1 MAGEDEH
8 DDVRREPAS
17 VPPRASLVRR
27 VVGWLRAGY
36 PQGVP
41 ETDYVTLLGVLGRR
55 LTTEEV
61 LLVAQH
67 LADAGH
73 RADTVTTEQV
83 ERAIRT
89 QLLGG
94 PDPAD
99 IARVSARL
107 AAGGWP
113 LGDPGRT
120 EPPAEGGNST
130 DAGTGGRKG
139 AVVSRLVGW
148 LREGYPAGVPEN
160 DYVPLLALLRRRL
173 SDDEVAQVARELADG
188 GLVAPSRVQV
198 GDRIVRVTD
207 QLPSEE
213 DIRRVSEHLAA
224 HLDDRQQHLGDQ
236 RHDSD
241 TAP

>member
-1 MAGEDEH
+1 MAGEDQG
-8 DDVRREPAS
+8 DVTARETATA
-17 VPPRASLVRR
+17 PRATLVQR

-36 PQGVP
+36 PQGIP

-55 LTTEEV
+55 LTTDEV

-83 ERAIRT
+83 ERAIRA
-89 QLLGG
+89 QLLGE

-113 LGDPGRT
+113 LGDPGRAD
-120 EPPAEGGNST
+120 PPGDDGAGGGTSAE
-130 DAGTGGRKG
+130 AGGRKG
-139 AVVSRLVGW
+139 AVVARLVGW
-148 LREGYPAGVPEN
+148 LREGYPTGVPDT

-198 GDRIVRVTD
+198 GDRIVKVTD

-224 HLDDRQQHLGDQ
+224 HADGQQPSGD
-236 RHDSD
+236 
-241 TAP
+241 TTP